1 MFLNDFLFFLIP
13 INQLNNVIKKNIMA
27 KSGNNIVTHGL
38 SGQVGGLLVFKTL
51 QGKTIVSASPRK
63 SNHEP
68 SDKQKDQQKHFQ
80 EATIYG
86 RTVNVTPEL
95 RAQYESVVPDG
106 SSVYLVA
113 LADFLNAPK
122 FDEIDVSKYV
132 GNPGNTIRIRVTDDF
147 MVKTVE
153 VTINDQDGS
162 LVEQGAAY
170 KQPNGVDW
178 LYTAAVQNSSLTG
191 DKIVVKASDLPGNI
205 ATSDTTL

>member
-1 MFLNDFLFFLIP
+1 
-13 INQLNNVIKKNIMA
+13 MA

-51 QGKTIVSASPRK
+51 HGKTIVSASPRK

-68 SDKQKDQQKHFQ
+68 SDKQKEHQKHFQ

-86 RTVNVTPEL
+86 KTVEVTPEL
-95 RAQYESVVPDG
+95 RAQYESIVPEG
-106 SSVYLVA
+106 GSVYLVA
-113 LADFLNAPK
+113 LVDFLNAPK
-122 FDEIDVSKYV
+122 FDEVDVSKYV

-153 VTINDQDGS
+153 VTINDQEGS
-162 LVEQGAAY
+162 LVEQGSAY
-170 KQPNGVDW
+170 KQANGVDW
-178 LYTAAVQNSSLTG
+178 VYTAVAQNSSLTG

-205 ATSDTTL
+205 ATSESTL